1 MGEKDFMQ
9 KTRLGITAGAVGA
22 AAYLA
27 GFFGGYIV
35 VILIAGYVLFFEE
48 NAWLRR
54 CVVKA
59 VVLMLFFT
67 FVIGCINL
75 VPDVLGVISSFVS
88 IFGGSFKISII
99 DNIVSSIT
107 SLLVVFEKLLILGL
121 GFKAT
126 RQETIVI
133 PFFDSK
139 VSDYMS

>member
-1 MGEKDFMQ
+1 MQ

-27 GFFGGYIV
+27 GFFGGYII
-35 VILIAGYVLFFEE
+35 VILISGYVLIFEE

-59 VVLMLFFT
+59 AVILLFFT
-67 FVIGCINL
+67 FLIGCINII
-75 VPDVLGVISSFVS
+75 PDILDAISNFSSILGMSFTIPILYNVISF
-88 IFGGSFKISII
+88 
-99 DNIVSSIT
+99 IT
-107 SLLVVFEKLLILGL
+107 SILTVFEKILILGL
-121 GFKAT
+121 GIKAT

-139 VSDYMS
+139 VSEYMSW

>member
-1 MGEKDFMQ
+1 MQ

-35 VILIAGYVLFFEE
+35 VILITGYVLLFED

-59 VVLMLFFT
+59 GVILLFFT
-67 FVIGCINL
+67 FLIGCINII
-75 VPDVLGVISSFVS
+75 PDILDAISNFSSILGRSVTIPILYNVISF
-88 IFGGSFKISII
+88 
-99 DNIVSSIT
+99 IT
-107 SLLVVFEKLLILGL
+107 SILTVFEKILILGL
-121 GFKAT
+121 GIKAT

-139 VSDYMS
+139 VSEYMSW